1 MLNSLRPSAIRRHS
15 RPARWKPSPPT
26 APQWCAIAF
35 LTLVVLA
42 ALGPGLLTHQDPVAL
57 AQGAPRR
64 APSWAHLFGTD
75 EYGRDIFARVVWA
88 ARSSVLVGIA
98 APLAALAAGLVLGS
112 AAALLGRWAGAGIQG
127 GIDVL
132 VAFPAIILAVVL
144 ASVAGPGLRTTI
156 LVLAIIYTPAMARVV
171 RANVLT
177 QMREDYVTAARSA
190 GASRIWLLVR
200 HIGRNAFAP
209 VVVFATTLIADAIFM
224 EAALSFI
231 GVGIQPP
238 TPSWGNIINDGRTLV
253 SSGGWWVTTFA
264 GLAVFLCVLAVNI
277 VAEWLSDSLGH
288 PGRRLAAEREDD
300 AEVAGTSWPRTSID
314 RSLFARR
321 EPAPAREPLLSV
333 RELSIAFPDVHGDV
347 DVVHGI
353 DLDIRPGEIV
363 GLVGE
368 SGSGKS
374 VTGLAITGLLPA
386 SARTT
391 GSITFRDREIL
402 GLRPAERRPLLGHEI
417 AIVYQDALS
426 SLNPAMTV
434 RQQLRQVCRRGG
446 RHTPAELLEMVDL
459 PPSTMLRARP
469 HELSGGQR
477 QRVLLALALAR
488 DPALLIA
495 DEPTTALDVTIQ
507 AQILDLLGELQR
519 RLGMA
524 ILIITHDLGVIAEVA
539 DQVLVMYA
547 GQIVESAD
555 VADLFA
561 DPQHPYTIGL
571 LGSIPRLDVE
581 RERLATIEGTVP
593 SPNNQPKGCRFA
605 PRCPFADRRCR
616 QEQPTL
622 RDVAPGHRVAC
633 WKAPVEVAA

>member
-1 MLNSLRPSAIRRHS
+1 
-15 RPARWKPSPPT
+15 
-26 APQWCAIAF
+26 
-35 LTLVVLA
+35 
-42 ALGPGLLTHQDPVAL
+42 
-57 AQGAPRR
+57 
-64 APSWAHLFGTD
+64 
-75 EYGRDIFARVVWA
+75 
-88 ARSSVLVGIA
+88 
-98 APLAALAAGLVLGS
+98 
-112 AAALLGRWAGAGIQG
+112 
-127 GIDVL
+127 
-132 VAFPAIILAVVL
+132 
-144 ASVAGPGLRTTI
+144 
-156 LVLAIIYTPAMARVV
+156 
-171 RANVLT
+171 
-177 QMREDYVTAARSA
+177 MREDYVTAARCA

-264 GLAVFLCVLAVNI
+264 GLAVFLGVLAVNI

-288 PGRRLAAEREDD
+288 PGRRSAAGREDD
-300 AEVAGTSWPRTSID
+300 AEIAATSWPRTSID

-321 EPAPAREPLLSV
+321 EPPPEGEPLLSV
-333 RELSIAFPDVHGDV
+333 RDLSIAFPDVHGDIK
-347 DVVHGI
+347 VVHGI

-391 GSITFRDREIL
+391 GSILFRDREIL

-446 RHTPAELLEMVDL
+446 RRTPAELLEMVDL
-459 PPSTMLRARP
+459 PPATVLRTRP

-477 QRVLLALALAR
+477 QRVLIALALAR

-495 DEPTTALDVTIQ
+495 DEPTTALDETVQ
-507 AQILDLLGELQR
+507 AQVLQTLDRLRRELDLAVLLVS
-519 RLGMA
+519 
-524 ILIITHDLGVIAEVA
+524 HDLALVGAMAHRVV
-539 DQVLVMYA
+539 VLYA
-547 GQIVESAD
+547 GQ
-555 VADLFA
+555 VAEAGDTAEVLSR
-561 DPQHPYTIGL
+561 PGHPYTNGL
-571 LGSIPRLDVE
+571 LASVVSLERREPRL
-581 RERLATIEGTVP
+581 AQIGGIVP
-593 SPNNQPKGCRFA
+593 APVQFGSGCRFA
-605 PRCPFADRRCR
+605 PRCPNAEPRCHS
-616 QEQPTL
+616 EAPTTS
-622 RDVAPGHRVAC
+622 VAIGHHYAC
-633 WKAPVEVAA
+633 WHPMTDDMAEGTEVQR